1 MPLKKIIY
9 TYVSINP
16 ETADLDT
23 FSHIMMDRMD
33 DILNQAIRE
42 KKVCYSSAIKSLLF
56 VLQ

>member
-56 VLQ
+56 VL